1 MANNSEIKSIK
12 IVLLGDTQ
20 VGKNSIGD
28 TYVSGQSILHSICQI
43 GGNKYETKIKLKNGK
58 EIKLVIW
65 TTNGQERFQSIAL
78 DKAKFAHG
86 VIIVFS
92 VSDKYSFEHIQSW
105 INRIDEIGIKDYII
119 FGNKIDLP
127 KSQWK
132 VKTEEAKKYA
142 QENNIAYFET
152 SCKTR
157 EGIDEGFSYFANE
170 LYERI
175 TNKDSN
181 KINLKKKEIQHES
194 NCAGKKNKK

>member
-1 MANNSEIKSIK
+1 MLN
-12 IVLLGDTQ
+12 
-20 VGKNSIGD
+20 
-28 TYVSGQSILHSICQI
+28 
-43 GGNKYETKIKLKNGK
+43 
-58 EIKLVIW
+58 
-65 TTNGQERFQSIAL
+65 
-78 DKAKFAHG
+78 
-86 VIIVFS
+86 
-92 VSDKYSFEHIQSW
+92 DKYSFKHIQSW

-132 VKTEEAKKYA
+132 VKSEEAKKYA

-152 SCKTR
+152 SCLTR
-157 EGIDEGFSYFANE
+157 EGLEEGFSYFANE